1 MDNSNKFNPNDFT
14 EGLFEAFQEFVA
26 QFHYSY
32 EALNREP
39 PATAGT
45 TPASRAEWISI
56 DKRRCFL
63 GRFADRNMQKRYE
76 DVTTVEDREK
86 MTFKNMLEC
95 FRLEFKLNANTTL
108 ANFKFRKLVQLQNE
122 SFDLFVI
129 RIKREAEAC
138 EFTCASET
146 CTAKTTMIRDQL
158 IIGTREDTIRQKAL
172 EEQWDYK
179 NIITKGKSI
188 EAAAKGA
195 AKMKIKVEPRD
206 VYRMNKPGKN
216 S

>member
-39 PATAGT
+39 PAAACT
-45 TPASRAEWISI
+45 TPATRAVWISI

-63 GRFADRNMQKRYE
+63 GRFADRNLQKRYE
-76 DVTTVEDREK
+76 DVTSVEDREK
-86 MTFKNMLEC
+86 MTFENMLEC

-129 RIKREAEAC
+129 RIKR
-138 EFTCASET
+138 
-146 CTAKTTMIRDQL
+146 
-158 IIGTREDTIRQKAL
+158 
-172 EEQWDYK
+172 
-179 NIITKGKSI
+179 
-188 EAAAKGA
+188 
-195 AKMKIKVEPRD
+195 
-206 VYRMNKPGKN
+206 
-216 S
+216 